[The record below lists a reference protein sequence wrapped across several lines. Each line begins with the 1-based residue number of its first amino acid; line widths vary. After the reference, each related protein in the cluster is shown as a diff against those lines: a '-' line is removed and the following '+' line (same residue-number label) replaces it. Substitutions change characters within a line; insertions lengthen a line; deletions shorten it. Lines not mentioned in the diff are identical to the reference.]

1 MFVKVFLFLTSS
13 VPSKRHLQDNLA
25 VSSRD
30 SALGSPSSS
39 TVICTVNKIS
49 EMRAR
54 ANRLRSDRSR
64 RFSPRES
71 ERVPGKFLGHQA
83 CVRPRVL
90 INGPSAESLELNEGA
105 KFNRAP
111 R

>member
-25 VSSRD
+25 VSSGD
-30 SALGSPSSS
+30 SAPGSPSSS

-54 ANRLRSDRSR
+54 ANRLRSFVSLAGFLRERANASR
-64 RFSPRES
+64 GNSSES
-71 ERVPGKFLGHQA
+71 LGHWA
-83 CVRPRVL
+83 YVRPRVS
-90 INGPSAESLELNEGA
+90 INGPSVPN
-105 KFNRAP
+105 
-111 R
+111 